1 MTSSVLIQSA
11 TPEEIKKAYRRLAHQ
26 FHPDKN
32 PGNPSAAEQFR
43 HITEAYEVLQDA
55 KKRAAYDRYGA
66 SVGRGSLEGF
76 REPEDFSPPGNFFDD
91 FWGEIFEGFFG
102 SRRPKVY
109 KNQRSGFPIQ
119 RRGLFRRSGLAAW
132 KRKSKFPGCRFARYA
147 GEVVALPEPCP

>member
-1 MTSSVLIQSA
+1 MFYRDYYDLLGLNQSA

-55 KKRAAYDRYGA
+55 KKRVAYDRYGA
-66 SVGRGSLEGF
+66 SVGRGSFAGF

-91 FWGEIFEGFFG
+91 LWGEIFEEFF
-102 SRRPKVY
+102 
-109 KNQRSGFPIQ
+109 
-119 RRGLFRRSGLAAW
+119 
-132 KRKSKFPGCRFARYA
+132 
-147 GEVVALPEPCP
+147 